1 MVVRRL
7 AVVFEAPRRVSV
19 LEEDVGGP
27 AANEVL
33 VRTEVSGVSAGTE
46 LLIYRGEAPA
56 ELAAHE
62 TLPALPASLGFPLRY
77 GYAAVGEVIETGAGV
92 DRAWLGR
99 RIVAFQPHHSRFN
112 AAVAELHPVPEG
124 IAPEDAAFLPNMETA
139 VNLVMDG
146 RPVIGERVAVLGQGV
161 VGLLTTALLA
171 AFPLDRLVTADRYP
185 RRREASRGLGA
196 GASLDP
202 GEPEFAERLAGALR
216 DGGTGGGADL
226 VYELSGDPAA
236 LDPALA
242 SAGFGGRVV
251 IGSWYGT
258 RRASLDL
265 GGRFHRSRIRLI
277 TSQVSTLAPEWSARW
292 SKARRLEVAWE
303 RIRRLRPSHLVTHHL
318 PLAEAPAAYEL
329 LDRRPEEAIQV
340 ILDHGACGSRRG

>member
-1 MVVRRL
+1 MVLRRL
-7 AVVFEAPRRVSV
+7 AVVFEAPRQVSV
-19 LEEDVGGP
+19 RDEAVAGP
-27 AANEVL
+27 AAGEML
-33 VRTEVSGVSAGTE
+33 VRTEVSAVSAGTE

-56 ELAAHE
+56 DLAADA
-62 TLPALPASLGFPLRY
+62 TLPALPASLGFPLKY
-77 GYAAVGEVIETGAGV
+77 GYAAVGEVIEVGAGV

-112 AAVAELHPVPEG
+112 AAPADLHPVPTG
-124 IAPEDAAFLPNMETA
+124 IASEDAAFLPNMETA

-146 RPVIGERVAVLGQGV
+146 RPVIGERVAVFGQGV

-171 AFPLDRLVTADRYP
+171 SSPLGELVTADRYL
-185 RRREASRGLGA
+185 RRREASRDLGA

-202 GEPEFAERLAGALR
+202 GDPGFAERLGEALR
-216 DGGTGGGADL
+216 GGGSDGAADL
-226 VYELSGDPAA
+226 VYELSGDPEA
-236 LDPALA
+236 LDQAVA

-265 GGRFHRSRIRLI
+265 GSRFHRSRIRLI
-277 TSQVSTLAPEWSARW
+277 SSQVSTLAPEWSGRW

-303 RIRRLRPSHLVTHHL
+303 SIRRLRPSRLITHRL
-318 PLAEAPAAYEL
+318 PLAEAAAAYTL

-340 ILDHGACGSRRG
+340 ILEHGPV

>member
-1 MVVRRL
+1 MALRRL

-19 LEEDVGGP
+19 REEAVAGP
-27 AANEVL
+27 AAGEVM

-56 ELAAHE
+56 ELAADE
-62 TLPALPASLGFPLRY
+62 SLPALAGDLRFPLKY
-77 GYAAVGEVIETGAGV
+77 GYAAVGEVIEAGAGV

-99 RIVAFQPHHSRFN
+99 RVFALQPHQSHFH
-112 AAVAELHPVPEG
+112 ATPAELHPVPEG
-124 IAPEDAAFLPNMETA
+124 IAPEDAAFLPNLETA

-146 RPVIGERVAVLGQGV
+146 RPVIGERVAVFGQGV

-171 AFPLDRLVTADRYP
+171 SFPLDRLVTADRYP
-185 RRREASRGLGA
+185 RRREASRDLGA
-196 GASLDP
+196 GDSLDP
-202 GEPEFAERLAGALR
+202 GDPDFAERLAAALGAE
-216 DGGTGGGADL
+216 GSGGGADL

-236 LDPALA
+236 LDRALA

-265 GGRFHRSRIRLI
+265 GGRFHRSRIHVV

-292 SKARRLEVAWE
+292 TKARRLEVAWE
-303 RIRRLRPSHLVTHHL
+303 SLRRLRPSSLVTHRL
-318 PLAEAPAAYEL
+318 PLAEAPAAYDL

-340 ILDHGACGSRRG
+340 ILEHGRTG

>member
-1 MVVRRL
+1 MRRL

-19 LEEDVGGP
+19 LEEALAGP
-27 AANEVL
+27 AAGEVQ

-56 ELAAHE
+56 ELASDE

-77 GYAAVGEVIETGAGV
+77 GYAAVGEVVEAGAGV

-99 RIVAFQPHHSRFN
+99 RTVAFQPHHSRFN
-112 AAVAELHPVPEG
+112 AATAELHPVPEG

-146 RPVIGERVAVLGQGV
+146 RPVIGERVAVFGQGV

-171 AFPLDRLVTADRYP
+171 SFPLDRLVTADRYP
-185 RRREASRGLGA
+185 RRRQASRDLGA
-196 GASLDP
+196 GDSLDP
-202 GEPEFAERLAGALR
+202 GDPDFAERLAAALGAE
-216 DGGTGGGADL
+216 GSGGGADL

-236 LDPALA
+236 LDRALA

-265 GGRFHRSRIRLI
+265 GGRFHRSRIRVV

-292 SKARRLEVAWE
+292 SKPRRLEVAWE
-303 RIRRLRPSHLVTHHL
+303 SIRRLRPSRLVTHRL
-318 PLAEAPAAYEL
+318 PLAEAPAAYDL

-340 ILDHGACGSRRG
+340 ILEHGRTG